1 MPCFNPRSPCGERHP
16 RRVACRTRRARF
28 NPRSPCGERRR
39 TRRWPCARPR
49 CFNPRSPCGERRTN
63 TAQVDSHS
71 QLQPTLPLR
80 GATYQ
85 GLSYSEICAFQP
97 TLPLRGATCPSRQ
110 PPNRP
115 PSVSTHAPLA
125 GSDEHGESVVT
136 YVAQFQPTLPLRG
149 ATSEA
154 VCDLCDLFSFN
165 PRSPCGERREQAGI
179 EARTRSVS
187 THAPLAGSDATSK
200 KFRAILESFQ
210 PTLPLRGATEAGRIE
225 GLDIRVSTP
234 APLAGSDA
242 TVRLS
247 TLSSSGFQPTL
258 PLRGATKSRA
268 ANSMAIVFQPTLP
281 LRGATRRATAL
292 RPRRTSFNPRSP
304 CGERH
309 EVGRHSLI
317 VPCVSTHAPLAGS
330 DLLNGH

>member
-1 MPCFNPRSPCGERHP
+1 MAMRTSSVFQPTLPLRGATHEHGPGGQPQPASTHAPLAGSDVPRVELFRDLRVSTHAPLAGSDMPITSAAQPSP
-16 RRVACRTRRARF
+16 F
-28 NPRSPCGERRR
+28 
-39 TRRWPCARPR
+39 
-49 CFNPRSPCGERRTN
+49 CFNPRSPCGERR
-63 TAQVDSHS
+63 ARRERRH
-71 QLQPTLPLR
+71 LR
-80 GATYQ
+80 G
-85 GLSYSEICAFQP
+85 P
-97 TLPLRGATCPSRQ
+97 
-110 PPNRP
+110 
-115 PSVSTHAPLA
+115 
-125 GSDEHGESVVT
+125 
-136 YVAQFQPTLPLRG
+136 
-149 ATSEA
+149 
-154 VCDLCDLFSFN
+154 
-165 PRSPCGERREQAGI
+165 
-179 EARTRSVS
+179 VS

-225 GLDIRVSTP
+225 GLDIRVSTH

-242 TVRLS
+242 NVRLS

>member
-1 MPCFNPRSPCGERHP
+1 MRTSSVFQPTLPLRGATHEHGPGGQPQPASTHAPLAGSDVPRVELFRDLRVSTHAPLAGSDMPITSAAQPSP
-16 RRVACRTRRARF
+16 F
-28 NPRSPCGERRR
+28 
-39 TRRWPCARPR
+39 
-49 CFNPRSPCGERRTN
+49 CFNPRSPCGERR
-63 TAQVDSHS
+63 ARRERRH
-71 QLQPTLPLR
+71 LR
-80 GATYQ
+80 G
-85 GLSYSEICAFQP
+85 
-97 TLPLRGATCPSRQ
+97 
-110 PPNRP
+110 
-115 PSVSTHAPLA
+115 
-125 GSDEHGESVVT
+125 
-136 YVAQFQPTLPLRG
+136 QFQPTLPLRG

-225 GLDIRVSTP
+225 GLDIRVSTH

-242 TVRLS
+242 NVRLS

>member
-1 MPCFNPRSPCGERHP
+1 MRGATFAATSAAWSSEFQPTLPLRGTTSRPDKRNLADAGFNPRSPCGERRQTSSECAYLPCFNPRSPCGERHP

-125 GSDEHGESVVT
+125 GSDGSRSDRRTRH
-136 YVAQFQPTLPLRG
+136 PR
-149 ATSEA
+149 
-154 VCDLCDLFSFN
+154 FN
-165 PRSPCGERREQAGI
+165 PRSPCGERRERAPVHLELVG
-179 EARTRSVS
+179 VS
-187 THAPLAGSDATSK
+187 THAPLAGSDQVESRELHGHRVSTHAPLAGSDQTSYSVAASSDK
-200 KFRAILESFQ
+200 FQ
-210 PTLPLRGATEAGRIE
+210 PTLPLRGAT
-225 GLDIRVSTP
+225 
-234 APLAGSDA
+234 
-242 TVRLS
+242 
-247 TLSSSGFQPTL
+247 
-258 PLRGATKSRA
+258 
-268 ANSMAIVFQPTLP
+268 
-281 LRGATRRATAL
+281 
-292 RPRRTSFNPRSP
+292 
-304 CGERH
+304 
-309 EVGRHSLI
+309 
-317 VPCVSTHAPLAGS
+317 
-330 DLLNGH
+330 